1 LLNAEPAL
9 TGSFFPAIYTCQPL
23 LGCRKP
29 ALGPEAPAQIGFT
42 YNGRYAF
49 AKKG

>member
-9 TGSFFPAIYTCQPL
+9 TRSFFPAIYTCQPL
-23 LGCRKP
+23 SGRRKP
-29 ALGPEAPAQIGFT
+29 TLGPKAPAPIGFT